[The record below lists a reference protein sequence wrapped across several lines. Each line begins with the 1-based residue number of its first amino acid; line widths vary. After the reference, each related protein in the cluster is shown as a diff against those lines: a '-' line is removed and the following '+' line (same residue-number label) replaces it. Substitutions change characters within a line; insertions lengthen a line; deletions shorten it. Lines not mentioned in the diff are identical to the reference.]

1 MEKSA
6 QIEVMSGVNRLI
18 PDYALLERFVNLPD
32 LLARVEGDRDLLAEL
47 LMMFQQEIPALQ
59 GALHCAMDVGDLPE
73 AAKMAHAFKGMLASL
88 SMVQGA
94 SMATTI
100 EAAARAG
107 DVPKI
112 KETLAVFDAEMV
124 ALSAAVDAF
133 RAGISK

>member
-1 MEKSA
+1 
-6 QIEVMSGVNRLI
+6 MSGVNRLI

-47 LMMFQQEIPALQ
+47 LLMFQQEIPGLQ
-59 GALHCAMDVGDLPE
+59 GALHHAMEVGDLPE
-73 AAKMAHAFKGMLASL
+73 AAKTAHAFKGMLASL
-88 SMVQGA
+88 SMAQGA

-100 EAAARAG
+100 EAAARVG